1 MKYYNN
7 TFYDASVDENLDE
20 SEMTV
25 ECRDTSA
32 DSGNQEV
39 VTFCYVRH
47 ILQNTALHVVQAR
60 SPARLKKMRTK
71 PLEVATM
78 YTRLPSRY
86 ITNPIPGIL
95 VYCVEAGSL
104 TPWLQPSA
112 PDPTRLAP

>member
-1 MKYYNN
+1 MYMLLIRRALRSDGDTPNVLMKYYNN

-60 SPARLKKMRTK
+60 SPARLKKC
-71 PLEVATM
+71 EVARSS
-78 YTRLPSRY
+78 YNVHASA
-86 ITNPIPGIL
+86 
-95 VYCVEAGSL
+95 ESL
-104 TPWLQPSA
+104 HNQSHTW
-112 PDPTRLAP
+112 